1 MIQVAVDDL
10 AFLAA
15 DAVLR
20 PCNDR
25 LEPTSPAILRLD
37 QQGGEAFAVQRR
49 LQSPL
54 DVGAAVI
61 TGGGDLEAKL
71 VIHLVIQSD
80 TSPPGPDTVRRALVS
95 AWQRAAD
102 WRLGK
107 IASPLI
113 GSGPALGVEDAA
125 ALLRDTYQA
134 RSTREFP
141 AELVIVLERDGDRA
155 AVEAV
160 TGSITR

>member
-1 MIQVAVDDL
+1 MIHVAVDDL

-37 QQGGEAFAVQRR
+37 QQGGEAFAAQRR

-61 TGGGDLEAKL
+61 TGGGDLEATL

-80 TSPPGPDTVRRALVS
+80 TSPPGPETVRRALVS

-102 WRLGK
+102 WRLVRL
-107 IASPLI
+107 ATPLI
-113 GSGPALGVEDAA
+113 GTGPALGVEDAA
-125 ALLRDTYQA
+125 ALLRDTFQA
-134 RSTREFP
+134 RGSREHP
-141 AELVIVLERDGDRA
+141 GELVIVLEREGDRS

-160 TGSITR
+160 TGSIPR

>member
-1 MIQVAVDDL
+1 MIHVAVDDL
-10 AFLAA
+10 AFMAA

-25 LEPTSPAILRLD
+25 LEATSPAILRLD
-37 QQGGEAFAVQRR
+37 RQGGDAFAAQRR

-61 TGGGDLEAKL
+61 TGGGDLEANL

-80 TSPPGPDTVRRALVS
+80 TTPPGPETVRRALVS

-102 WRLGK
+102 WRLVK
-107 IASPLI
+107 LAAPLV
-113 GSGPALGVEDAA
+113 GTGPALGVEDAA
-125 ALLRDTYQA
+125 SLLRDTFRA
-134 RSTREFP
+134 RGTTEFP
-141 AELVIVLERDGDRA
+141 AELVVVLERDGDRS

-160 TGSITR
+160 TGSIPR